1 MRKGA
6 TGQRAKEGRAFWRP
20 FLKPRRWKGILAG
33 EENILWGAFL
43 GRRPYFPVML
53 TIRITGIKLQTAR
66 RLLGWSLQELAT
78 RSGVNWLTIK
88 KYESAGDYLPPAS
101 VGALDRLVS
110 ALESA
115 GVQFD
120 VEGAHLDRAATMK
133 AQVAKEMDRGAAA

>member
-1 MRKGA
+1 
-6 TGQRAKEGRAFWRP
+6 
-20 FLKPRRWKGILAG
+20 
-33 EENILWGAFL
+33 
-43 GRRPYFPVML
+43 ML

-101 VGALDRLVS
+101 VGALARLGS
-110 ALESA
+110 ALENA

-133 AQVAKEMDRGAAA
+133 AQVAKEIDRGAAACPPPPLSWTDCSISLSQPSSINRGGFPSGW

>member
-1 MRKGA
+1 
-6 TGQRAKEGRAFWRP
+6 
-20 FLKPRRWKGILAG
+20 
-33 EENILWGAFL
+33 
-43 GRRPYFPVML
+43 ML

-110 ALESA
+110 ALEKA

-133 AQVAKEMDRGAAA
+133 AQVAKEIDRGAAASHPPPLSWTDCSISSSQPSSISRGGFR

>member
-1 MRKGA
+1 
-6 TGQRAKEGRAFWRP
+6 
-20 FLKPRRWKGILAG
+20 
-33 EENILWGAFL
+33 
-43 GRRPYFPVML
+43 ML

-66 RLLGWSLQELAT
+66 RLLGWSLPELAT

-110 ALESA
+110 ALENA

-120 VEGAHLDRAATMK
+120 VEGAHLDRDATIK
-133 AQVAKEMDRGAAA
+133 AQVAEEIDQGAAASHPPPLSWTDCPISSSQRSSISRGGFR